1 MKIILFKNARCKER
15 GLTLI
20 EVILSLAILG
30 IIIVPFLNMFIFSTM
45 TNRKSEN
52 ILDATYVAQN
62 IMEQRY
68 AESRNG
74 NGIPEDSEEGYSDPY
89 GGGYWVNEIIEVE
102 DNLVRVI
109 VEVYSDNSKEKLE
122 AQMETYLLW
131 NSSWYK
137 EGAKNYDMAKK

>member
-1 MKIILFKNARCKER
+1 MKTMLFKNAKCKEK

-20 EVILSLAILG
+20 EVILSLVILG

-45 TNRKSEN
+45 ANRKSEN

-68 AESRNG
+68 NESKDG
-74 NGIPEDSEEGYSDPY
+74 NEIPEDGEDEYPDPL
-89 GGGYWVNEIIEVE
+89 GGGYWVKEIISVE
-102 DNLVRVI
+102 DNLVGVI
-109 VEVYSDNSKEKLE
+109 VEVYSDKSKEKLE

-131 NSSWYK
+131 NSS
-137 EGAKNYDMAKK
+137 

>member
-1 MKIILFKNARCKER
+1 MKIILFKDARCKEK

-30 IIIVPFLNMFIFSTM
+30 IIIVPFLNMFVFSTM

-52 ILDATYVAQN
+52 ILDATYIAQN

-68 AESRNG
+68 AESKNG
-74 NGIPEDSEEGYSDPY
+74 NGIPENSESEYPDPY
-89 GGGYWVNEIIEVE
+89 DNSYWVNETIEKIE
-102 DNLVRVI
+102 GNLIRVLI
-109 VEVYSDNSKEKLE
+109 KVYSDDNKNKLE

-131 NSSWYK
+131 NS
-137 EGAKNYDMAKK
+137 D